1 MPDVRVLDSLAA
13 IDRDQWRALFPGAAE
28 DYDYLAAVEAA
39 GLPGFQ
45 WRYAVAYEEDRLVA
59 AAPGFTTAYPLDTT
73 LTGVGRR
80 VADSLRRV
88 LPATLTLRLACLG
101 SPCTETAILGV
112 APDAH
117 TPTPRLVRALVEA
130 FEEAARRD
138 GCRLLGV
145 KDVAE
150 PDRPAWAPVL
160 SGLGYGA
167 IPGQPI
173 ARLTVNFADV
183 EAYLAGLSPGVRR
196 DMRRKLRALERV
208 RIEVRTNVDDVIDR
222 IMDLYGQTLARAE
235 MSFEEL
241 TPAFF
246 TGVLARMPGRA
257 ACVLY
262 YEGRDLLAV
271 NLVVEDGPT
280 MVDKFFCMDAE
291 RGRPLN
297 LYFLSWFTNL
307 HLCLARG
314 RTVYQAGQAAYANKL
329 RLGCTL
335 TRTSNHFRHRNAL
348 VNGALR
354 LVAPM
359 FGADPTLQDAA

>member
-1 MPDVRVLDSLAA
+1 MPEVRVLDSLAA
-13 IDRDQWRALFPGAAE
+13 VDRGQWRALFPGAAE

-39 GLPGFQ
+39 GLKGFQ
-45 WRYAVAYEEDRLVA
+45 WRYAVAYEDDRLVA

-88 LPATLTLRLACLG
+88 LPDALTLRLACLG

-112 APDAH
+112 APGAA
-117 TPTPRLVRALVEA
+117 TPPTRLVRALIEA
-130 FEEAARRD
+130 FEDAARRD
-138 GCRLLGV
+138 GCRLMGV

-150 PDRPAWAPVL
+150 PDRAAWAPVL
-160 SGLGYGA
+160 GPLGYGA

-173 ARLTVNFADV
+173 ARLPIDFASVDD
-183 EAYLAGLSPGVRR
+183 YLARLSSGVRK
-196 DMRRKLRALERV
+196 DMRRKLRALGRV
-208 RIEVRTNVDDVIDR
+208 HIEVRANVDDVIGR
-222 IMDLYGQTLARAE
+222 IMQLYAQTLARAE

-241 TPAFF
+241 TPEFF

-262 YEGRDLLAV
+262 YEGGDLLAV
-271 NLVVEDGPT
+271 NLLVEDGDT
-280 MVDKFFCMDAE
+280 LIDKFFCMDAA
-291 RGRPLN
+291 RGRPFN

-307 HLCLARG
+307 RLCLARG
-314 RTVYQAGQAAYANKL
+314 RTVYQAGQAAYDNKL

-359 FGADPTLQDAA
+359 FGADPTLRDAA

>member
-1 MPDVRVLDSLAA
+1 MPDVRVVDSLAA
-13 IDRDQWRALFPGAAE
+13 VDRSQWRALFPGAAE

-39 GLPGFQ
+39 GLKGFR
-45 WRYAVAYEEDRLVA
+45 WRYAVAYEDDRLVA
-59 AAPGFTTAYPLDTT
+59 AVPGFTTAYPLDTT

-88 LPATLTLRLACLG
+88 LPDALTLRLACLG
-101 SPCTETAILGV
+101 SPCTETAILGL
-112 APDAH
+112 AANAR
-117 TPTPRLVRALVEA
+117 TPPTQLLRALVEA
-130 FEEAARRD
+130 FEAAAGAD

-150 PDRPAWAPVL
+150 PDRAVWAPVL
-160 SGLGYGA
+160 RHLGYGA
-167 IPGQPI
+167 IPGQPV
-173 ARLTVNFADV
+173 ARLAVDFASVDD
-183 EAYLAGLSPGVRR
+183 YLARLSSGVRK

-208 RIEVRTNVDDVIDR
+208 RIDVRTNVDDVIGR
-222 IMDLYGQTLARAE
+222 IMELYAETLARAE

-241 TPAFF
+241 TPEFF
-246 TGVLARMPGRA
+246 TGVLARMPGRS

-262 YEGRDLLAV
+262 SEGDDLLAV
-271 NLVVEDGPT
+271 NLLVEDGDT
-280 MVDKFFCMDAE
+280 LVDKFFCMDAA

-307 HLCLARG
+307 RLCLARG

>member
-13 IDRDQWRALFPGAAE
+13 VDRDQWRALFPGAAE

-39 GLPGFQ
+39 GLKGFQ
-45 WRYAVAYEEDRLVA
+45 WRYAVAYEGERLVA

-88 LPATLTLRLACLG
+88 LPDALTLRLACLG

-112 APDAH
+112 ATDAQAR
-117 TPTPRLVRALVEA
+117 PVRLVRAVVEA
-130 FEEAARRD
+130 FEDAARRD

-150 PDRPAWAPVL
+150 PDRAVWAPVL

-173 ARLTVNFADV
+173 ARLAVDFADIDT
-183 EAYLAGLSPGVRR
+183 YLAGLSAGVRR
-196 DMRRKLRALERV
+196 DMRRKLRALDRV
-208 RIEVRTNVDDVIDR
+208 RIEVRTSVDDVIGR
-222 IMDLYGQTLARAE
+222 IMELYAQTLARAE

-241 TPAFF
+241 TPEFF
-246 TGVLARMPGRA
+246 TGVLARMPGRS

-262 YEGRDLLAV
+262 YEGSDLLAV
-271 NLVVEDGPT
+271 NLLVEDGPT

-307 HLCLARG
+307 RLCLARG

-335 TRTSNHFRHRNAL
+335 TRTANHFRHRNAL